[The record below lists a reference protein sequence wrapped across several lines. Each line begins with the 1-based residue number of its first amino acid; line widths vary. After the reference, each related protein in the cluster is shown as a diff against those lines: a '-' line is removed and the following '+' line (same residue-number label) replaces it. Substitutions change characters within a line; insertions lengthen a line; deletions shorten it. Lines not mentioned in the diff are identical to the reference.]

1 MVAMT
6 GPRRRDDPDGRLGAL
21 RVQGH
26 YLPLS
31 AAVVLVVGFVERF
44 VVDTSPG
51 LHLAWRRAAAV
62 RALSLALIG
71 GHWLDQ
77 RAGLRPLRRA
87 DGVLVLLSL
96 ATSLGL
102 FLLVVATSL
111 GLFLLVVATLGLAA
125 AWDRDV
131 LTAYGAAL
139 GLGEVAFASRWFYAT
154 EQRRLVDDGA
164 PPRIVRRGVARHL
177 ASATLYVLGADAASF
192 ALSLRLALIV
202 AGAAIALIAACL
214 GQP

>member
-21 RVQGH
+21 RVQGR

-62 RALSLALIG
+62 RALSQALIG

-96 ATSLGL
+96 
-102 FLLVVATSL
+102 ATSL